1 MSTELQKAED
11 FLKQV
16 NLPDRHSYFQLRYFV
31 IGKEPTMQGKM
42 WQCLR
47 EIRSR
52 KDALE
57 NIVWEEEE
65 LKDNKE
71 LSEIQIKKIERATEL
86 AVDELDVKEGDIQIR
101 KIKRQLKSTEKK
113 AEELV
118 RRKKNTE
125 EELNFFVQS
134 LETLMKTENLKSYD
148 DLEAQTEYWGAKLS
162 QKLNLGN
169 LLGGKLDVELVDT
182 VLALPDT
189 SPIKKEVVYMI
200 ENIQNRLLEEKAD
213 SEAMLRTSKE
223 AEKNAKALTE
233 D

>member
-1 MSTELQKAED
+1 
-11 FLKQV
+11 
-16 NLPDRHSYFQLRYFV
+16 
-31 IGKEPTMQGKM
+31 MQGKM